1 MANKNL
7 PNLKDVS
14 RVPEELLPVV
24 YWWQDHGMKVLA
36 YVVGIVLVA
45 GAIYFWTEQRK
56 ANKSEALATLAL
68 SYPPAEFDALA
79 SSGGDAA
86 PLAQLDQARSFYS
99 AADYE
104 GALQVYDKALKS
116 LKGKPLEGVAQVGR
130 ICSLEALGRLDEA
143 LEAVNALEPVYTQA
157 QPVHFLAAEVLC
169 AKARIL
175 CQKGNKPE
183 AKLALKPILDA
194 PEASALAKYKPK
206 AELLGKIIDAYAPK
220 SLFEKAAEV
229 TPTQPATPALPA
241 APTPTQKQ

>member
-1 MANKNL
+1 MAKKNL

-14 RVPEELLPVV
+14 RIPEELLPVV

-45 GAIYFWTEQRK
+45 GAIYFWVEQRK
-56 ANKSEALATLAL
+56 ASKSEALATLAL
-68 SYPPAEFDALA
+68 SYPSVEFDALA

-86 PLAQLDQARSFYS
+86 PLAQLDQARSFYN

-104 GALQVYDKALKS
+104 GALALYDKVLKT
-116 LKGKPLEGVAQVGR
+116 LKGEPLEGIAQVGR
-130 ICSLEALGRLDEA
+130 ICALEALGRLDEA
-143 LEAVNALEPVYTQA
+143 LDATNALEPVYSQA
-157 QPVHFLAAEVLC
+157 KPVHFLTAEVLF

-183 AKLALKPILDA
+183 AKNALKPILDA

-206 AELLGKIIDAYAPK
+206 AEQLIKIIDSYAPK
-220 SLFEKAAEV
+220 SLFEKAAEA
-229 TPTQPATPALPA
+229 TSAQPATPALPA
-241 APTPTQKQ
+241 PAAPAPKQ

>member
-104 GALQVYDKALKS
+104 GALQVYDKALKT

-194 PEASALAKYKPK
+194 PESSALAKYKPK

-229 TPTQPATPALPA
+229 APTQPATPALPA
-241 APTPTQKQ
+241 APTHTQKQ